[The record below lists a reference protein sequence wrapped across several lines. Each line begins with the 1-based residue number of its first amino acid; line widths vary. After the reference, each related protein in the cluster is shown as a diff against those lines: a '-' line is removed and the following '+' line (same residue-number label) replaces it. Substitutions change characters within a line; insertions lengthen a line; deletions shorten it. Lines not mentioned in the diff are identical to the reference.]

1 MKVINKSI
9 PFLIKMILCISLFL
23 IFNNVKADGY
33 NYASF
38 NWEDFAEQFK
48 NYWSGTCEKEEDSE
62 KCVEQTIKSQK
73 KFYTKLYK
81 MLAKYERSGLYI
93 KDEIII
99 ATIYYGLNADSFR
112 DDNAFYKRWFDKIS
126 FDFENENDEISIDDN
141 EEEEGYTSLTS
152 ESNGI
157 KILIKAMIGY
167 EATCSV
173 ATAPVYEING
183 NNQSVP
189 TCPQGELHKEG
200 DTFTCKAVD
209 SVTMASFGEKLLVK
223 SGLTKFFGITR
234 SEKHQECLNRGGT
247 YTVANN
253 KTVSEDAYWEFLKT
267 SEYFDKKPHL
277 QYRFSHIVDESGYKT
292 LEDLESAM
300 ENDDELYNKYH
311 DKIVEERQEIIDAIK
326 YNLELFYRSNPES
339 LTYFTSVDNKYYYPI
354 GSTEIT
360 EENGKKFAK
369 GNPVSAYIIKD
380 YSPGSNEGIDIGSS
394 EDLVNIISI
403 KSGVVSKVVN
413 NCESGDKTC
422 NSGYGNMVVVSHS
435 DGMSS
440 TYAYLDQVYVTDGQS
455 VTQGEVLGTMG
466 TTGDT
471 NEKALHFEIKISSG
485 ARVNPNTYISSQN
498 PRPQPSTVGT
508 INGGTKTQTVC
519 LTLKEYGASDNGIA
533 AIMSNINAES
543 AFNYINLQNT
553 FEGPLG
559 HTDESYT
566 AAVDNG
572 TYTNFANDDAGYG
585 LCQWTFST
593 RKAGLLNSAKQ
604 NGVSIGDPG
613 NQISYLFIELKSGY
627 SGLYN
632 AIMSGSESVDSI
644 TSNFCHNFENPTEHT
659 QCDTTRVNNAR
670 SYYNYVTNGCNS

>member
-33 NYASF
+33 NYVSF
-38 NWEDFAEQFK
+38 KWDDFAEKFK
-48 NYWSGTCEKEEDSE
+48 NYWSTTCEQNEDSG
-62 KCVEQTIKSQK
+62 KCVEQTLKSQK

-81 MLAKYERSGLYI
+81 MLAKYEKSGLYI

-99 ATIYYGLNADSFR
+99 ATIYFGLTPDSFR
-112 DDNAFYKRWFDKIS
+112 DDNAFYKSWFDKIS
-126 FDFENENDEISIDDN
+126 FDFENENDDISIDDN
-141 EEEEGYTSLTS
+141 DEETGYTSLTS
-152 ESNGI
+152 ESNAI

-173 ATAPVYEING
+173 ATAPVYEINE

-200 DTFTCKAVD
+200 DNFTCKAVD
-209 SVTMASFGEKLLVK
+209 SVNMASFGEKLLVK
-223 SGLTKFFGITR
+223 YGVAKYFGITR
-234 SEKHQECLNRGGT
+234 SKKHQECLDRGGT

-277 QYRFSHIVDESGYKT
+277 QHRFSHIIEGTEYES

-300 ENDDELYNKYH
+300 ENDENLYNEYH
-311 DKIVEERQEIIDAIK
+311 DAIVEERQEIIDEIK
-326 YNLELFYRSNPES
+326 ENIELFYSAHPES

-354 GSTEIT
+354 GSAEIT

-369 GNPVSAYIIKD
+369 GNPVPTYIIKD
-380 YSPGSNEGIDIGSS
+380 YSAGSNEGIDIGSS
-394 EDLVNIISI
+394 EELVNIISI

-508 INGGTKTQTVC
+508 INGGTNTQTVC

-543 AFNYINLQNT
+543 AFNYINLEQKY
-553 FEGPLG
+553 EGPLG

-572 TYTNFANDDAGYG
+572 TYTNFVHDNAGYG
-585 LCQWTFST
+585 LCQWTYFS

-613 NQISYLFIELKSGY
+613 NQISFLFSELKSGY